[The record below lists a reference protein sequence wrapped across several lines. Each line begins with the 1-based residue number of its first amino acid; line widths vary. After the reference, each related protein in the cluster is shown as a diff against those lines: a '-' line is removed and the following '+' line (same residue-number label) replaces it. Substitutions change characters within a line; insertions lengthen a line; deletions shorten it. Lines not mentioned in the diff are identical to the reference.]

1 MKTSHFKNSV
11 VSMENMEP
19 LYKHLFEVIITPPP
33 ALENSVNW
41 LSNSGQALV
50 LEQVTKIS
58 GLDVEKIPE
67 TVNQKYKGATR
78 NFAGVIPSDTSVE
91 FTVEFNLNLNDA
103 NQNFVYN
110 ALREWS
116 DLIFNPLTATQTLKN
131 TYISP
136 AGCSIT
142 MFNKIGDVYRKVDVL
157 NIMPTKGLGVID
169 KVYGDNSVESL
180 SMTFK
185 GDYFDNTFK

>member
-19 LYKHLFEVIITPPP
+19 LYKHLFEVIITPPT

-50 LEQVTKIS
+50 LEQVTKID
-58 GLDVEKIPE
+58 GLDVDKIPA

-78 NFAGVIPSDTSVE
+78 VFAGTVPDDTSVE
-91 FTVEFNLNLNDA
+91 FTIEFNLNLNDA

-136 AGCSIT
+136 AGCSIS
-142 MFNKIGDVYRKVDVL
+142 MFNKIGEVYRKVDVL
-157 NIMPTKGLGVID
+157 NIQPSKGLGSIS
-169 KVYGDNSVESL
+169 KIYGDNTVENL
-180 SMTFK
+180 TMTFK